1 MKVRCRFLS
10 SRDVREERGARVLTV
25 RGHEMGEA
33 QGCSVKR
40 YDLQGIN
47 RKQECA
53 SRVIC
58 DQSARFTSRELKIG
72 SHELNVQNSEEEQD
86 GFVA

>member
-1 MKVRCRFLS
+1 
-10 SRDVREERGARVLTV
+10 
-25 RGHEMGEA
+25 MGEA

-47 RKQECA
+47 RTQEGA
-53 SRVIC
+53 SKVIC
-58 DQSARFTSRELKIG
+58 DQSARFTRRELKIG
-72 SHELNVQNSEEEQD
+72 SHELSVQNSEGERD